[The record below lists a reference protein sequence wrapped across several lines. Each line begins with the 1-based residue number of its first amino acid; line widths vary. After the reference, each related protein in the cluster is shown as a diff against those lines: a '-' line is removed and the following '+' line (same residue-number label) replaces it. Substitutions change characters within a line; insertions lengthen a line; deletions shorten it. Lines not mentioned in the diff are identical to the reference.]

1 MNRPIIWSSKTPLI
15 LASNSTIRAEL
26 LRKAGFEFSVQ
37 TSKIDER
44 KIEADFI
51 VKSHD
56 PRDLAKTLAH
66 AKAAALTD
74 KAPDVWVIGADQ
86 ILEFNGRIFHKAET
100 REEVEKNLD
109 YFSGQTHHLHSAVA
123 ILKSQTE
130 KHIFIETASL
140 RMRVL
145 TKDDIKNYC
154 DLAGEAIFDSVG
166 SYHYEGLGRHLFESV
181 EGREDV
187 IHGLPLDSIIK
198 FFRSAG
204 CLKF

>member
-1 MNRPIIWSSKTPLI
+1 MNGPTIWSSKTPLI

-44 KIEADFI
+44 TIESDFLI
-51 VKSHD
+51 KSKY
-56 PRDLAKTLAH
+56 PSDLAIALAH

-74 KAPDVWVIGADQ
+74 TTDGWIIGADQ
-86 ILEFNGRIFHKAET
+86 ILEFNGQIFHKAKT
-100 REEVEKNLD
+100 REEVEKNLKN
-109 YFSGQTHHLHSAVA
+109 FAGGIHHLHSAVA
-123 ILKSQTE
+123 ILKGQTE
-130 KHIFIETASL
+130 KHFFIETASL
-140 RMRVL
+140 RMRAL

-154 DLAGEAIFDSVG
+154 DLAGEEILDSVG

-187 IHGLPLDSIIK
+187 IYGLPLDPIIK

>member
-1 MNRPIIWSSKTPLI
+1 MTRPIIWSSKTPLI

-26 LRKAGFEFSVQ
+26 LRKAGFQFSAQ

-44 KIEADFI
+44 KIEADF
-51 VKSHD
+51 VVTSKD
-56 PRDLAKTLAH
+56 PCELAKTLAH
-66 AKAAALTD
+66 AKAAAVSD
-74 KAPDVWVIGADQ
+74 KVPDAWVLGADQ
-86 ILEFNGRIFHKAET
+86 ILEFEDQIFHKAET
-100 REEVEKNLD
+100 REEVEKNLEN
-109 YFSGQTHHLHSAVA
+109 FSGKTHHLHSAVA
-123 ILKSQTE
+123 ILKGRTE

-140 RMRVL
+140 RMRAL
-145 TKDDIKNYC
+145 TKDNIKNYC

-187 IHGLPLDSIIK
+187 IYGLPLDPIIK

-204 CLKF
+204 CLRF

>member
-1 MNRPIIWSSKTPLI
+1 MNRQTIWSAKEPLV

-26 LRKAGFEFSVQ
+26 LRKAGFQFSVR

-44 KIEADFI
+44 KIEADF
-51 VKSHD
+51 VGTSKD
-56 PRDLAKTLAH
+56 PCELAKALAY
-66 AKAAALTD
+66 AKAAAVSD
-74 KAPDVWVIGADQ
+74 KEPDAWVLGADQ
-86 ILEFNGRIFHKAET
+86 ILEFEGQIFHKVDT
-100 REEVEKNLD
+100 REEVEKNLEN
-109 YFSGQTHHLHSAVA
+109 FSGKTHNLHSAVA
-123 ILKSQTE
+123 ILKSRTE

-140 RMRVL
+140 RMRAL
-145 TKDDIKNYC
+145 IENNIKNYC

-187 IHGLPLDSIIK
+187 IYGLPLDPIIK

-204 CLKF
+204 CLRF

>member
-74 KAPDVWVIGADQ
+74 KAPDVWVISADQ
-86 ILEFNGRIFHKAET
+86 ILEFEGQIFHKAKT

-109 YFSGQTHHLHSAVA
+109 YLSGQTHHLHSAVA
-123 ILKSQTE
+123 IFKGQTE

-140 RMRVL
+140 RMRAL

-154 DLAGEAIFDSVG
+154 DLAGESIFDSVG
-166 SYHYEGLGRHLFESV
+166 SYHYEGLGRHIFESV

-187 IHGLPLDSIIK
+187 IYGLPLDSIIK